1 MSEITLQWV
10 QGVKLLSLVVFA
22 LLYGFGGVSGKW
34 KRRIIAPVIY
44 TGALCG
50 VSLWTN
56 TFNAWYLLCALLL
69 FGGLSLGYGA
79 TQTSEKI
86 KKRAIAGSACA
97 CGTLPVFLIN
107 QAYDLLAVHIVVCVL
122 VSVVAGVWNR
132 TSSARA
138 EETLIGAT
146 YGLIPLFII

>member
-1 MSEITLQWV
+1 MSEVTLQWI
-10 QGVKLLSLVVFA
+10 QAVKLIILCVFA
-22 LLYGFGGVSGKW
+22 TLYGFGGVSGKW
-34 KRRIIAPVIY
+34 KRRFVAPILYVI
-44 TGALCG
+44 GVSG

-56 TFNAWYLLCALLL
+56 SFNAWYLLCAPL
-69 FGGLSLGYGA
+69 FFGSLSLGYGA
-79 TQTSEKI
+79 TTTSEKI

-97 CGTLPVFLIN
+97 CATLPIFLIN
-107 QAYDLLAVHIVVCVL
+107 QVYDLLAVHIIVCVL
-122 VSVVAGVWNR
+122 ISVVAGVWNR

>member
-1 MSEITLQWV
+1 MSEITLQWI
-10 QGVKLLSLVVFA
+10 QALKLIILCVFA
-22 LLYGFGGVSGKW
+22 TLYGFGGVSGKW
-34 KRRIIAPVIY
+34 KRRFVAPVLYVI
-44 TGALCG
+44 G
-50 VSLWTN
+50 VSGVSIWTS
-56 TFNAWYLLCALLL
+56 TFNVWYLLCAPLF

-79 TQTSEKI
+79 TTTGEKI

-97 CGTLPVFLIN
+97 CATLPIFIVN
-107 QAYDLLAVHIVVCVL
+107 QVYDLLCLHILVCVL
-122 VSVVAGVWNR
+122 TSVIAGVWNR